1 LVEDATKARW
11 VFEAGHFEVG
21 KEIEVLVMPGKGH
34 HGALGTIFLWSAN
47 TMVSIQPVYLATTKS
62 LVVFID
68 DLAKAQAAVDSKK
81 PV

>member
-1 LVEDATKARW
+1 
-11 VFEAGHFEVG
+11 
-21 KEIEVLVMPGKGH
+21 MPVKGH